1 MKKQYPKNII
11 QAILLLFIGFM
22 AVVPIIAF
30 MEALNLNISG
40 DIYNNLLFLVL
51 FLVVS
56 LVYFKKNKQQVSF
69 NQFWNTPVRLAA
81 KIWFLLLCFLLL
93 FQLGINMPISKYLTY
108 HMGQRHNISNPLE
121 NIGIGIGAILL
132 APICE
137 EIIFKGIILE
147 YPPYQVHI

>member
-56 LVYFKKNKQQVSF
+56 LVYFKKNKQQVSVS
-69 NQFWNTPVRLAA
+69 TPFFR
-81 KIWFLLLCFLLL
+81 
-93 FQLGINMPISKYLTY
+93 QLGLDF
-108 HMGQRHNISNPLE
+108 SNLR
-121 NIGIGIGAILL
+121 
-132 APICE
+132 
-137 EIIFKGIILE
+137 
-147 YPPYQVHI
+147 Y